1 MVPRVNSYGIVYLPG
16 LFLAFNPSQAA
27 FDEAQP
33 KRLWQDLVESEPQLK
48 ARPPSAN
55 AIDEE
60 PLVSGVDVVNA
71 KKELSALLLAVADL
85 HVLLDGSELPPNLI
99 S

>member
-16 LFLAFNPSQAA
+16 LFLAFNPSQVA
-27 FDEAQP
+27 FNEAQL
-33 KRLWQDLVESEPQLK
+33 KRHRQDLEEGELQLG
-48 ARPPSAN
+48 ARPLSSSGNN
-55 AIDEE
+55 AE
-60 PLVSGVDVVNA
+60 PVASGVDKVNA

-85 HVLLDGSELPPNLI
+85 RVLLDGSVLPPNLF